1 MYLYTQNIF
10 KGELYMETIQ
20 KEKLGIALRILLI
33 LQLVFSGFALI
44 AYMTMFFMS
53 DKIKVQLNI
62 DKAADMANF
71 STIDIVFILMV
82 VVGIILILMKKKLG
96 IYIYLIGQSAHI
108 IHMLVTEKF
117 EISMVLDLL
126 IPVLT
131 AYLIWKNISM
141 FNVERKS

>member
-1 MYLYTQNIF
+1 MDL
-10 KGELYMETIQ
+10 
-20 KEKLGIALRILLI
+20 
-33 LQLVFSGFALI
+33 
-44 AYMTMFFMS
+44 
-53 DKIKVQLNI
+53 
-62 DKAADMANF
+62 
-71 STIDIVFILMV
+71 V

-117 EISMVLDLL
+117 EINMVLDLL